1 MVEEV
6 REGATMGESRARS
19 VKRVRP
25 EGQTSDRVEVVDV
38 DRVMISPSELKLQ
51 DIDMLD
57 RKYSQVRG
65 PKRKALP
72 IGRFL
77 MRILSYRVSIK
88 VYHPQPLSY
97 SNSQIAIE
105 FSPSAATPSTLPRNL
120 TSEAAPS
127 TKSPRVESQPTI
139 KAKQKAARSE
149 SENPQDKG
157 QLGQQ
162 GTRMPGNDPPRAN
175 KEEAADKTQ
184 GGRMMQ
190 VNRRG
195 SASRKKRETYVH
207 SIPEL

>member
-1 MVEEV
+1 M
-6 REGATMGESRARS
+6 GA
-19 VKRVRP
+19 
-25 EGQTSDRVEVVDV
+25 
-38 DRVMISPSELKLQ
+38 
-51 DIDMLD
+51 
-57 RKYSQVRG
+57 
-65 PKRKALP
+65 KRKALP
-72 IGRFL
+72 VGRFL
-77 MRILSYRVSIK
+77 MRILSSHVSIK
-88 VYHPQPLSY
+88 VCHPQPLSY
-97 SNSQIAIE
+97 SDSQTAID
-105 FSPSAATPSTLPRNL
+105 FTPSAATPSTFPPNL

-127 TKSPRVESQPTI
+127 TKNPRADSQPII

-175 KEEAADKTQ
+175 KEEAADRTQ

-195 SASRKKRETYVH
+195 SASRKRRGTYVH